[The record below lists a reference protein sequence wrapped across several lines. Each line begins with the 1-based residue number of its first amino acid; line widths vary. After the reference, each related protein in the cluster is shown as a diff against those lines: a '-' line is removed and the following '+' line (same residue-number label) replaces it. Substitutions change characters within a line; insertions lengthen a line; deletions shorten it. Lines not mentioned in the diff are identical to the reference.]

1 MTETAILEQRVVD
14 IKAKISRL
22 EQRLTKA
29 EAALH
34 QRRLEELGWLGLTAR
49 SDRVP
54 QGVTIIDVTF
64 KTWAPTEPQAV
75 IGETRTIPVTS
86 PGFQIHD
93 SNRKSSAA

>member
-1 MTETAILEQRVVD
+1 MTSISILEQRVVD
-14 IKAKISRL
+14 IKAMISRL

-29 EAALH
+29 KAALH
-34 QRRLEELGWLGLTAR
+34 QRRLQELGWVGKTAR

-93 SNRKSSAA
+93 PNRQSTAA